1 MGKKNKSRSETES
14 LRGIIRHLE
23 AENKNLKKQLSRAD
37 KEVKRA
43 FDTFTSFV
51 DDELPAEAPVVETVN
66 DLVIKCPKCS
76 KKIKGIEL
84 GPKVLYS
91 CSNEDCRFRKTVKK

>member
-37 KEVKRA
+37 KEVKKA

-51 DDELPAEAPVVETVN
+51 DDDISAQEPQPT
-66 DLVIKCPKCS
+66 DDPTIKCPKCN
-76 KKIKGIEL
+76 KKIRGIEL

-91 CSNEDCRFRKTVKK
+91 CTNEECRFRKTTKK